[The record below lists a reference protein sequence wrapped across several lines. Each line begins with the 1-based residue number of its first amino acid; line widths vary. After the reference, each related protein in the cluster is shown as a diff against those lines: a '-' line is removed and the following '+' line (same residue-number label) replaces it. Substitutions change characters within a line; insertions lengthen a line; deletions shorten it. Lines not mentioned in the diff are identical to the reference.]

1 MSDKFDPP
9 GADAAAGTPPA
20 NRLDEAAS
28 AAQTSP
34 PGEDAP
40 FPWDAEPP
48 PQDGPL
54 PWDLDP
60 PPGDPDAPRQRH
72 DAFTDARKSVLL
84 RALVKTGCILD
95 ACRLTGVAPR
105 TVYRHQERD
114 PAFAENCRI
123 AIRMSATPVEITA
136 WQRAVEGV
144 EQEFACGG
152 QVHVRRRYDSSL
164 LRLLLQGSNPR
175 KYGARPGFKRKHLL
189 KHERKQIEREVRAEH
204 QARLQARPIERVRA
218 SILRKLDAIE
228 RHGEP
233 AKLAAGWTRSTDGDW
248 IPPGFA
254 WVGLPED
261 AERPREPDSGPGDAE
276 AGEDT
281 PRDSM

>member
-1 MSDKFDPP
+1 MPDRLDPSQR
-9 GADAAAGTPPA
+9 DAAARTPSAAHPERGIPPA
-20 NRLDEAAS
+20 KASPEA
-28 AAQTSP
+28 Q
-34 PGEDAP
+34 DAP
-40 FPWDAEPP
+40 LPWEAEPP
-48 PQDGPL
+48 PEDEPL

-60 PPGDPDAPRQRH
+60 APADPGAPRQRH

-114 PAFAENCRI
+114 PHFAENCRL

-189 KHERKQIEREVRAEH
+189 KHERKRIEREVRAEIEERR
-204 QARLQARPIERVRA
+204 ARHPIAATRA

-228 RHGEP
+228 RHAEP
-233 AKLAAGWTRSTDGDW
+233 SKLAAGWTKSGEGDW
-248 IPPGFA
+248 IPPGYA
-254 WVGLPED
+254 WVGLPES
-261 AERPREPDSGPGDAE
+261 PDPAIGPCSGSGDAGP
-276 AGEDT
+276 GEDT